1 MYEAAPSARVA
12 FAVYIALTFL
22 LAYLA
27 RRQSSGSGFLREFFV
42 GGRTIGPWVLG
53 LTWIATSASGGTFIG
68 APSLGHSYGWSVM
81 LWISGYIVVATT
93 GFGLLGRRIAELG
106 ERTGA
111 LTFPDLLRDRFQ
123 SKAIGAISG
132 VAMLI
137 LHTSFIVAQYIAGAR
152 VLEAALGVP
161 YAWGVAGF
169 AVIVG
174 LYTAYG
180 GFRAVAWTDSFQAIV
195 MLVGVLLTAGFGL
208 YRVGGMQAVYD
219 GLAAQSPDLLTPT
232 GPEEFL
238 PLSAAISFFF
248 VWPLAVAGQPSLI
261 TRFLACKDAAS
272 LRRASLLIGCYILL
286 LYPAVIF
293 VGILGRVLVPELAAS
308 DHATPAT
315 IVAAVPSA
323 LAGLVLAAPM
333 AAIMS
338 TISSFLLVAA
348 GAVARDLY
356 QRNARSRVSEGRAKS
371 VTHLSIALTGIVA
384 GVFALRP
391 PDHLQYIVV
400 FSGTG
405 LAATFLFPTLLA
417 VYWTRMNRTGCVA
430 GILAGFLTFLVQ
442 YALFGT
448 QSFLGLDPFVWS
460 LAASAAACVLGSRAG
475 RPEPLA
481 LLSKYFSDEEGGGL
495 KT

>member
-1 MYEAAPSARVA
+1 MYEATPSARVA

-53 LTWIATSASGGTFIG
+53 LTWIATSASGGSFIG
-68 APSLGHSYGWSVM
+68 APSLGHAHGWSVM

-123 SKAIGAISG
+123 STMIGAISG
-132 VAMLI
+132 VAMLV

-152 VLEAALGVP
+152 VLEVALGVP
-161 YAWGVAGF
+161 YVWGVASF
-169 AVIVG
+169 AVVVG
-174 LYTAYG
+174 IYTAYG
-180 GFRAVAWTDSFQAIV
+180 GFRAVAWTDSFQASV

-208 YRVGGMQAVYD
+208 YKVGGMQAVYD
-219 GLAAQSPDLLTPT
+219 GLAAQSPDLLSPV
-232 GPEEFL
+232 GPDEFL
-238 PLSAAISFFF
+238 PVSAAISFFF

-261 TRFLACKDAAS
+261 TRFLACKDAPS

-308 DHATPAT
+308 DHAMPAT

-348 GAVARDLY
+348 GAIARDLY
-356 QRNARSRVSEGRAKS
+356 QRNARVPVSEGKAKAA
-371 VTHLSIALTGIVA
+371 THLSIALTGIVA
-384 GVFALRP
+384 GAFALQP
-391 PDHLQYIVV
+391 PDYLQYIVI

-405 LAATFLFPTLLA
+405 LAATFLFPTLLG
-417 VYWTRMNRTGCVA
+417 VYWTRMNRKGCIA
-430 GILAGFLTFLVQ
+430 GILTGFLSFLLQ
-442 YALFGT
+442 YAMFGT
-448 QSFLGLDPFVWS
+448 RSFLGLDPFVWS
-460 LAASAAACVLGSRAG
+460 LAASALACVLGSKAG
-475 RPEPLA
+475 RPESRA
-481 LLSKYFSDEEGGGL
+481 LLSKYFSDEEVEAL
-495 KT
+495 ET

>member
-68 APSLGHSYGWSVM
+68 APSLGHAYGWSVM
-81 LWISGYIVVATT
+81 LWISGYIVVATA

-111 LTFPDLLRDRFQ
+111 LTFPDLLRDRFR

-161 YAWGVAGF
+161 YAWGVASF
-169 AVIVG
+169 AVVVG

-208 YRVGGMQAVYD
+208 YKVGGMQAVYD
-219 GLAAQSPDLLTPT
+219 GLAAQSPDLLTPH
-232 GPEEFL
+232 GPDAFL

-248 VWPLAVAGQPSLI
+248 VWPLSVAGQPSLI
-261 TRFLACKDAAS
+261 TRFLACRDTAS

-308 DHATPAT
+308 DHAMPAT

-323 LAGLVLAAPM
+323 LAGLVLAAPL

-338 TISSFLLVAA
+338 TISSYLLVAA

-356 QRNARSRVSEGRAKS
+356 QRNARKPVSEERAKRA
-371 VTHLSIALTGIVA
+371 THLSIALTGVVA

-391 PDHLQYIVV
+391 PDYLQYIVV

-417 VYWTRMNRTGCVA
+417 VYWTRMNRKGCIA
-430 GILAGFLTFLVQ
+430 GILAGFLSFLLQ

-448 QSFLGLDPFVWS
+448 QSFFGLDPFVWS
-460 LAASAAACVLGSRAG
+460 LAASATACVLASRAG
-475 RPEPLA
+475 QQEPRA
-481 LLSKYFSDEEGGGL
+481 LLSKYFSDEELRGL
-495 KT
+495 ET

>member
-1 MYEAAPSARVA
+1 MYESASSVQVA
-12 FAVYIALTFL
+12 FAVYIALTFG

-27 RRQSSGSGFLREFFV
+27 RRQAAGGGFLQEFLV

-53 LTWIATSASGGTFIG
+53 LTWIATAASGGTFIG
-68 APSLGHSYGWSVM
+68 APALAHANGWSVM

-106 ERTGA
+106 SRTGA

-123 SKAIGAISG
+123 SRSIGVVSG
-132 VAMLI
+132 IAMLV

-152 VLEAALGVP
+152 VLEAVMGVP
-161 YAWGVAGF
+161 YAAGVLLF

-180 GFRAVAWTDSFQAIV
+180 GFRAVAWTDSFQAVV

-208 YRVGGMQAVYD
+208 WKAGGLQAVHD
-219 GLAAQSPDLLTPT
+219 GLAAQSPDLLTPV
-232 GPEEFL
+232 GPDGFL
-238 PLSAAISFFF
+238 PLPAAISFFF
-248 VWPLAVAGQPSLI
+248 VWPLATAGGPSLI
-261 TRFLACKDAAS
+261 TRFLACRDTAS
-272 LRRASLLIGCYILL
+272 LRRAALLIGVYILL

-293 VGILGRVLVPELAAS
+293 VGILGRVLVPELAAG
-308 DHATPAT
+308 DHAMPAT
-315 IVAAVPSA
+315 ILAAVPSA

-348 GAVARDLY
+348 GAIARDLY
-356 QRNARSRVSEGRAKS
+356 ERNTRRTVGEGRARA
-371 VTHLSIALTGIVA
+371 VTHLSILAVGLVA
-384 GVFALRP
+384 GGFALYP
-391 PDHLQYIVV
+391 PDYLQYIVI

-417 VYWTRMNRTGCVA
+417 VYWPRMNRNGCIA
-430 GILAGFLTFLVQ
+430 GIVAGFLSFLLQ
-442 YALFGT
+442 YAFYGT
-448 QSFLGLDPFVWS
+448 RSFLELDPFVWS
-460 LAASAAACVLGSRAG
+460 LGISAACCVLVSRTGSPEA
-475 RPEPLA
+475 RPVLER
-481 LLSKYFSDEEGGGL
+481 YFAAAELRGIR
-495 KT
+495 